1 MNRTELLEQLKEL
14 ISPYISDKSLLGNV
28 SEETHLITD
37 LKINSAHFVDVVL
50 DAEAKFNI
58 MIEDEL
64 ADKMFTVGDCIN
76 VIEGKL
82 KLDAGRQ

>member
-14 ISPYISDKSLLGNV
+14 ISPYMSDKSLLGSVTEN
-28 SEETHLITD
+28 THLIND

-58 MIEDEL
+58 MIEDDL
-64 ADKMFTVGDCIN
+64 ADKMFTVGDRRKA
-76 VIEGKL
+76 ES
-82 KLDAGRQ
+82 